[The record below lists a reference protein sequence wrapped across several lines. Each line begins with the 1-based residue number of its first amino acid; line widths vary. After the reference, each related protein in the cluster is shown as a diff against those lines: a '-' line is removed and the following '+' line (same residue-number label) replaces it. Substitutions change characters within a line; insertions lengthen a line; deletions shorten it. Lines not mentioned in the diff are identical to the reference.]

1 MFSTFRTPVGPTV
14 TGVRTRQAA
23 DLEVAF
29 LHQSELRF
37 ELTLDPM
44 SLSSDAEAAAAFA
57 RSLTPQLDRVPFL
70 IGAPVTLTVACRA
83 MPSPW
88 HPEAVVY
95 PNLERWL
102 QPLIEALSGADR
114 LLVSPSLVG
123 SINVTTRAGDE
134 LDGLSLTLT
143 YPADRLIPKVPLRVV
158 TV

>member
-1 MFSTFRTPVGPTV
+1 
-14 TGVRTRQAA
+14 VRTRQAA

-37 ELTLDPM
+37 ELALDPM

-83 MPSPW
+83 TPSPW
-88 HPEAVVY
+88 HPGAVAY

-123 SINVTTRAGDE
+123 SISVVTRGDDQ

-143 YPADRLIPKVPLRVV
+143 YPPDRLIPKTPLRVV
-158 TV
+158 AV